1 MLPKQTEFN
10 PAIPEFVEDLS
21 REELRRMYKDGKPTA
36 HGRRMEKVLDR
47 ALPPEKVDEWGFLL
61 SRKEREAIKR
71 EAEEKKRIAAEKRAK
86 AAAIRK
92 ICRKAKAGG
101 FGPDDELDDFARINW
116 AFMSARDELSV
127 RGFSVELMNELRRK
141 VSARISPWIKQ
152 NHMDYV
158 NYFTYQYYR
167 SCSEVQIATLPPAR
181 QPAARAHWE
190 QILRPVKR
198 REPWLMVFGGRSETM
213 LRQKKRTESEQSI

>member
-1 MLPKQTEFN
+1 MTRRTKKPEDEQS
-10 PAIPEFVEDLS
+10 IPEMVEGLS
-21 REELRRMYKDGKPTA
+21 REEARRMYKDGKLTA
-36 HGRRMEKVLDR
+36 YGREMAKILDR

-86 AAAIRK
+86 AAAIRR
-92 ICRKAKAGG
+92 IRRKAKEGG
-101 FGPDDELDDFARINW
+101 FGPDDELDDFAHVNW
-116 AFMSARDELSV
+116 AFMSARDELAV

-167 SCSEVQIATLPPAR
+167 ACSEVQIGMLPASR
-181 QPAARAHWE
+181 QAAARRQWE
-190 QILRPVKR
+190 QILRPFKR
-198 REPWLMVFGGRSETM
+198 REPWLCSP
-213 LRQKKRTESEQSI
+213 

>member
-1 MLPKQTEFN
+1 MPRRTKKTEDEKT
-10 PAIPEFVEDLS
+10 IPEMAEDVARVEMSL
-21 REELRRMYKDGKPTA
+21 MYKDGKRTSY
-36 HGRRMEKVLDR
+36 GREMAKILDR

-61 SRKEREAIKR
+61 SRKEREAVKR

-86 AAAIRK
+86 AAAIRR
-92 ICRKAKAGG
+92 IRRKAKEGG
-101 FGPDDELDDFARINW
+101 FGADDELDDFARVNW
-116 AFMSARDELSV
+116 AFMSARDELAV

-167 SCSEVQIATLPPAR
+167 ACSEVQIGTLPASR
-181 QPAARAHWE
+181 QAAARRKWE
-190 QILRPVKR
+190 EILRSIKR
-198 REPWLMVFGGRSETM
+198 REPWLCRP
-213 LRQKKRTESEQSI
+213 